1 MYVVVLFGLEG
12 LLDDFILVFFV
23 FLLLGVYV
31 LVCLISLKIIKVIV
45 LLGK

>member
-1 MYVVVLFGLEG
+1 MYVVVIFGLEG

-23 FLLLGVYV
+23 LLLLGVYV
-31 LVCLISLKIIKVIV
+31 LVCLISFKIIKVNV

>member
-23 FLLLGVYV
+23 LLLLGVYV
-31 LVCLISLKIIKVIV
+31 LVCLISLKIIKVNV